1 MRYQTQIPIRLET
14 STGTVILKPGDTF
27 RPSDE
32 NTIKGLL
39 ADGKVKPIKEVM
51 VTEFKSLLGW
61 LKQFDLDSDELKEKL
76 PELYQGIQKALEKI
90 DNASA
95 NEDLP
100 AFQSAISEVKGLY
113 AEALFT
119 RRQIAIKV
127 YSELLDCNLWVVA
140 TEKDMKAL
148 KQQGVKE
155 AIYTADEI
163 KRLSSL
169 GKDFLNGLHRFKEV
183 FSEGTIEEINKKSC
197 P

>member
-1 MRYQTQIPIRLET
+1 MRYQTAIPIRLET
-14 STGTVILKPGDTF
+14 STGIVILKPGDTF

-39 ADGKVKPIKEVM
+39 AEGKVKPVRQVM
-51 VTEFKSLLGW
+51 TAEFKALTSL
-61 LKQFDLDSDELKEKL
+61 LKQFDLGSDELKERL
-76 PELYQGIQKALEKI
+76 PALYQDIQVALEKI
-90 DNASA
+90 DNAFVQ
-95 NEDLP
+95 EDLA
-100 AFQSAISEVKGLY
+100 AFQSAVNEVKGLY

-119 RRQIAIKV
+119 RRQVAIKV
-127 YSELLDCNLWVVA
+127 YSELLDCNLWLVA

-148 KQQGVKE
+148 RQQGVKE
-155 AIYTADEI
+155 AIYTAEEI